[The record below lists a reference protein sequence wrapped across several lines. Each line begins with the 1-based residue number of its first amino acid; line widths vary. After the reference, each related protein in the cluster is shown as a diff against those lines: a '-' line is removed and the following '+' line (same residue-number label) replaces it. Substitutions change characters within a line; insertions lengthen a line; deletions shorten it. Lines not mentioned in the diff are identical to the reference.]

1 MFCNDQSKIRNL
13 HMEWEQVRLVK
24 QCENFNIFLSV
35 GFYVKLIWLL
45 SDLVK
50 LGPHMTRHLRG
61 A

>member
-1 MFCNDQSKIRNL
+1 
-13 HMEWEQVRLVK
+13 MEWEQVRLVK